1 VDAWSAIR
9 RTHEDK
15 FPYLLTV
22 MKVSL
27 IFTSDTSTH
36 VGSDRH
42 ICSFDTRRYHVTKRV
57 LVICGTG
64 VATSTVVATKVR
76 DYCLAQGIDVQVSQ
90 GKVMDLLSGGPA
102 VDLIVATTQVPS
114 TVTAPVVAGLPF
126 LTGIGV
132 DAALAEVGRHLAD

>member
-1 VDAWSAIR
+1 
-9 RTHEDK
+9 
-15 FPYLLTV
+15 
-22 MKVSL
+22 
-27 IFTSDTSTH
+27 
-36 VGSDRH
+36 
-42 ICSFDTRRYHVTKRV
+42 VTKRV

-76 DYCLAQGIDVQVSQ
+76 DHCLSQGIDVQVSQ

-114 TVTAPVVAGLPF
+114 TVTTPVVAGLPF

-132 DAALAEVGRHLAD
+132 DAALAEVVRHLAD